1 MDETNQQATA
11 AKSDVYYREFDVVHN
26 GNGPRLPAI
35 HLACTRDHER
45 APLTAPSLLLTTVDF
60 LVPMT
65 TTAFTE
71 SVPCKGWNLQKILN
85 ESAALHCIHV
95 ALPCPLF
102 INERHLPRSLLS
114 ILLEKKEKEKQKEKK
129 MAEIELQQP
138 DRGEKNDAAPQ
149 SIFAKA
155 QRPIN
160 LEVHER
166 PTLGPCQFYSCS

>member
-11 AKSDVYYREFDVVHN
+11 AKSDVYHREFDVDHN

-35 HLACTRDHER
+35 PTNC
-45 APLTAPSLLLTTVDF
+45 P
-60 LVPMT
+60 
-65 TTAFTE
+65 
-71 SVPCKGWNLQKILN
+71 I
-85 ESAALHCIHV
+85 AASNDRGFFGSDDDDRLHRIMPGV
-95 ALPCPLF
+95 TNLPCPLF

-114 ILLEKKEKEKQKEKK
+114 ILLEKKENEKQKEQKK